1 MWQAWQVL
9 YTKET
14 SMSIIG
20 SLFITALIAYLW
32 GSIPAGYW
40 IGQLLR
46 GKDYDIRDHG
56 SHKIGATN
64 VQRTLGTGPAIIV
77 LVIDLSKGI
86 GPALLATHVPF
97 FYSAG
102 WGILIAGIATLLGH
116 CFPLFI
122 GFKGGRGVLT
132 GAGVLLVCSPLAFLI
147 AAITTFGTI
156 ATWKYV
162 SLGSIVG
169 AITSIV
175 CGIVFYILGLVDPG
189 FFATVNLP
197 AMLYM
202 VISSALIILFHRDNI
217 GRLLAGKERKLGQK
231 VDDTAVLPT

>member
-1 MWQAWQVL
+1 M
-9 YTKET
+9 
-14 SMSIIG
+14 SSIIG

-46 GKDYDIRDHG
+46 GKDYDIRDYG

-64 VQRTLGTGPAIIV
+64 VQRTLGTGPALIV

-86 GPALLATHVPF
+86 GPALLAMHVAL
-97 FYSAG
+97 FYGAG
-102 WGILIAGIATLLGH
+102 WGILVAGIAALLGH

-132 GAGVLLVCSPLAFLI
+132 GAGVLLVCSPFTFLL

-156 ATWKYV
+156 GIWRYV

-169 AITSIV
+169 AITSII
-175 CGIVFYILGLVDPG
+175 CAIIFYVLGLVDPG
-189 FFATVNLP
+189 FFAAVNLP
-197 AMLYM
+197 EMLYM
-202 VISSALIILFHRDNI
+202 IIAPALIIFFHRDNI
-217 GRLLAGKERKLGQK
+217 GRLIAGKERKLGQK
-231 VDDTAVLPT
+231 VNDAVVSPT